1 MMGGNM
7 EKEFSAIDAIYLILD
22 KINNLEKKMQVID
35 DNIKILNNKVT
46 KLNKNVSQ
54 DTTRVMPTASTTN
67 QPSLADQEY
76 RGQTEVREP
85 EKLLLGPVKIYGY
98 IVNRS
103 RHPVENVVV
112 NLFDSSNKL
121 VKTNKTNQ
129 DGYWESR
136 ISSGKYNV
144 EYIHNKFKPV
154 SKEIDIPKT
163 AKEYE
168 VK

>member
-1 MMGGNM
+1 M

-22 KINNLEKKMQVID
+22 RMNDLEKRMQVID
-35 DNIKILNNKVT
+35 DNIKILNNKIT
-46 KLNKNVSQ
+46 KLNRNVSQ
-54 DTTRVMPTASTTN
+54 ETARAMPTASTTS
-67 QPSLADQEY
+67 QPSMVDQENK
-76 RGQTEVREP
+76 GAIDTREP
-85 EKLLLGPVKIYGY
+85 EKLLLGPIKVFGY

-136 ISSGKYNV
+136 VSSGRYNV
-144 EYIHNKFKPV
+144 EYIHSKFKPV
-154 SKEIDIPKT
+154 NKEIEIPKT
-163 AKEYE
+163 VKEYE